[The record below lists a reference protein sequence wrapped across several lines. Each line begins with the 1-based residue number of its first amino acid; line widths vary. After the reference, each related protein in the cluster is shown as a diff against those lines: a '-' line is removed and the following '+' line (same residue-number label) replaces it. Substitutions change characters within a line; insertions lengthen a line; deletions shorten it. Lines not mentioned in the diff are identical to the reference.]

1 MKKILFVLCL
11 VFGIMFAVEA
21 GADSS
26 MVSVGMESGASYARF
41 SGENGLDIYDAVY
54 GNLLY
59 HAAPGENVD
68 IYSYDGGFTSEGKF
82 DAPISMLSVISV
94 ELAPISWN
102 SEPYRGYFRLDRDGG
117 TFTVVNF
124 IHMDNYLYSV
134 LGEEM
139 GDYFP
144 LEALKAQ
151 AICAKNF
158 ALCAHGRHSGYDVCA
173 TTHCQVYGG
182 VNSESPNIK
191 AAVDAVSGQAAHYAG
206 DLVQLYF
213 FATSGGATEDVSNVW
228 GSVSPYLVSVPDP
241 YEPADRASRYTWSTV
256 LTSWEIQSKLADKG
270 IYIGEITNV
279 TVDEV
284 TPAGRALTLTI
295 TGTEGSHTVRRES
308 CRTILGLS
316 SQWFTVNPYYDEA
329 GTLCFAIDG
338 RGYGHGVGMSQWG
351 AYGMAMQG
359 FSYVDILVHYFPGI
373 SIY

>member
-1 MKKILFVLCL
+1 M
-11 VFGIMFAVEA
+11 
-21 GADSS
+21 
-26 MVSVGMESGASYARF
+26 
-41 SGENGLDIYDAVY
+41 
-54 GNLLY
+54 
-59 HAAPGENVD
+59 
-68 IYSYDGGFTSEGKF
+68 
-82 DAPISMLSVISV
+82 
-94 ELAPISWN
+94 
-102 SEPYRGYFRLDRDGG
+102 
-117 TFTVVNF
+117 
-124 IHMDNYLYSV
+124 
-134 LGEEM
+134 
-139 GDYFP
+139 
-144 LEALKAQ
+144 
-151 AICAKNF
+151 
-158 ALCAHGRHSGYDVCA
+158 
-173 TTHCQVYGG
+173 
-182 VNSESPNIK
+182 NSESPNIK